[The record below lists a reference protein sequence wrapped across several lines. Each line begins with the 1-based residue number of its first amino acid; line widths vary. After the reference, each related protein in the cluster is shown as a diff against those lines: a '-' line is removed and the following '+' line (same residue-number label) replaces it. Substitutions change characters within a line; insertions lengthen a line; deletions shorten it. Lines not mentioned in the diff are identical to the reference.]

1 MNTVT
6 VRLVN
11 YTLIESLCEGRD
23 VLVKCF
29 YIIIFFFQILI
40 HFLDVTPLWTDRE
53 SLIRS
58 VSLIDDLIFLNKGIL
73 ILIFVKIL

>member
-1 MNTVT
+1 M
-6 VRLVN
+6 
-11 YTLIESLCEGRD
+11 
-23 VLVKCF
+23 LVKCF

-40 HFLDVTPLWTDRE
+40 LFLDVTPLWTDRE

-58 VSLIDDLIFLNKGIL
+58 VSLIVDLIFLNKIIF

>member
-11 YTLIESLCEGRD
+11 YTL
-23 VLVKCF
+23 LVKCF

-40 HFLDVTPLWTDRE
+40 LFLDVTPLWTDRE

-58 VSLIDDLIFLNKGIL
+58 VSLIVDLIFLNKRIF